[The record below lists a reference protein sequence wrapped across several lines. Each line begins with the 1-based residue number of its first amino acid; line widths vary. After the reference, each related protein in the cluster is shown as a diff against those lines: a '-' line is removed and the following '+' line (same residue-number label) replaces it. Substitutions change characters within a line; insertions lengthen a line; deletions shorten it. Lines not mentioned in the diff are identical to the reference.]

1 MDGKKLFV
9 FNAAKRI
16 ARTFADVKGR
26 KLGEVVSVDGRL
38 VVHGQGGFIEIERVR
53 PDGGRKVAVAEAGI
67 AAGTI
72 LGG

>member
-1 MDGKKLFV
+1 MKGK
-9 FNAAKRI
+9 
-16 ARTFADVKGR
+16 
-26 KLGEVVSVDGRL
+26 KLGEVVAIGGKL

-53 PDGGRKVAVAEAGI
+53 PDGGRKIAASEAGI